1 MKQSRF
7 LLKINPPKDTEIV
20 IRGIFICMSPKPNKI
35 IVRLTEQQTKWLMA
49 AVMQEELNKSE
60 VIRRA
65 LNFYLIETIQPD
77 EKKNKK

>member
-1 MKQSRF
+1 
-7 LLKINPPKDTEIV
+7 
-20 IRGIFICMSPKPNKI
+20 MSPKPNKI